1 MDRRKPRRVRRDS
14 AHTPLPGVTEPPA
27 WSEDDLGSRALS
39 LCGVGA
45 IDQDGEVSDNWR
57 LDGQAA
63 LQVTAVSIADL
74 EAKAAR
80 SWRATD
86 EDWLGGWLLRA
97 AEGFTGRANSAL
109 AAGDPGMP
117 LARAVPRVCAWYADR
132 GLPPMIAVPFAMDGP
147 HGSRVD
153 RFLAGQGWSLR
164 QEPAIVMT
172 AEPWAAVRAASSD
185 RASVGNTSSGRA
197 SSGSTTARSGTPDG
211 AALDRPALDRA
222 AAGVSVAAEPD
233 EDWLGMYHYRGQELP
248 PIARRLLMSAQW
260 QAFASVREAGQTIAI
275 GRLAAAG
282 NWAGLSAIETHPG
295 HRRRGLATTVT
306 AALADVAADRGVTGL
321 YLQVQAENAA
331 ALALYAGLGFSD
343 HHRYHY
349 RVAPARAT

>member
-1 MDRRKPRRVRRDS
+1 
-14 AHTPLPGVTEPPA
+14 
-27 WSEDDLGSRALS
+27 
-39 LCGVGA
+39 LCAAGA
-45 IDQDGEVSDNWR
+45 TDQDGNVSDNWR
-57 LDGQAA
+57 LGDSAA
-63 LQVTAVSIADL
+63 LQVTTVSIADL

-80 SWRATD
+80 SWRATE

-117 LARAVPRVCAWYADR
+117 LARAVPRVCAWYSDR
-132 GLPPMIAVPFAMDGP
+132 GLPPMIAVPFTMDGP

-164 QEPAIVMT
+164 QAPAIVMT
-172 AEPWAAVRAASSD
+172 AEPWAAAHGASPGS
-185 RASVGNTSSGRA
+185 ASPGSASPGSA
-197 SSGSTTARSGTPDG
+197 SSGGASPGSNTARGG
-211 AALDRPALDRA
+211 ILDSAALDRA
-222 AAGVSVAAEPD
+222 AVGVSVAAEPD

-248 PIARRLLMSAQW
+248 PIARNLLMSARW

-282 NWAGLSAIETHPG
+282 NWAGLAAIETHPG

-306 AALADVAADRGVTGL
+306 AALADVAADRGATGL
-321 YLQVQAENAA
+321 YLQVEKKNMAA
-331 ALALYAGLGFSD
+331 RALYGGMGFTD

-349 RVAPARAT
+349 RVAPAAAA